1 MNPLPS
7 RLTIDAALAAI
18 PADARFATLF
28 RHGSLEIEIYRPT
41 GSDKQQPHR
50 RDELYVIAAG
60 SGMFFCDGE
69 RRPFVTGETLF
80 VPAGMEHRFEDFSD
94 DFSAWVF
101 FYGPDGG
108 EAANQDRS

>member
-7 RLTIDAALAAI
+7 RLTIEAALAAI
-18 PADARFATLF
+18 PADARFVTLF
-28 RHGSLEIEIYRPT
+28 RHGRLEVEIYRPV
-41 GSDKQQPHR
+41 GRDEQQPHR

-60 SGMFFCDGE
+60 RGMFSCDGE
-69 RRPFVTGETLF
+69 RRPFVAGEVLF
-80 VPAGMEHRFEDFSD
+80 VPAGVPHRFEDFSD

-108 EAANQDRS
+108 EATNQDRP

>member
-7 RLTIDAALAAI
+7 RLTTAAALAAI

-28 RHGSLEIEIYRPT
+28 KHGSLEIEIYRPI

-60 SGMFFCDGE
+60 QGIFFCDGE
-69 RRPFVTGETLF
+69 RRPFVAGEALF
-80 VPAGMEHRFEDFSD
+80 VPAGMEHRFEDFSA